1 MRTLIIFISD
11 IHITDGQAE
20 NEGLISNAFIKDAT
34 KQLTDTP
41 HDDVYVLI
49 GGDLV
54 QAADN
59 AESYNCF
66 EKLIVKP
73 IVSLG
78 IPASHILCVPGNHDV
93 QRNWINK
100 HKATYAPMVSKGFN
114 ENTFNNLVEDDEQNS
129 VLTDKFSHYT
139 DFTKS
144 ILDIPP
150 YNPVGYSIEIGED
163 WSLYCL
169 NSSLTSFAGIEDKE
183 YLSLKDDKGKLNAY
197 TRGLYDWAEH
207 NQKNKILMMHHPF
220 DSFQED
226 VATELKKIVKTRID
240 LVLTGHTHEQDIL
253 CNNRK
258 GDSFVWC
265 MAPQLYTDKSDR
277 LGYCIICIDDKDI
290 NRVIYREW
298 YPKRNAFRAG
308 LDFTEE
314 EDGIVKI
321 PTKDSFIIDKTSVLL
336 EDAYKDTMAI
346 YNGQPIKWVDRFF
359 SYTRFDRTYKFNH
372 KNLLSED
379 DIFKSKT
386 NIKIIAPSE
395 YGLTALA
402 WHFIYKKL
410 WCEKKEFGLYLDAD
424 FIKKS
429 NLQNLSDTQLKK
441 FDKKMSDVKRIVI
454 DNWGMN
460 DKKARAVI
468 TSLSQIFP
476 DVPILILCPQLEN
489 RFVES
494 EYTTSNEFYFEVLF
508 MAPIQ
513 MGQIRSLVELY
524 NSQKHMEQDTD
535 VVLKRLNDDIQ
546 DFNMHRSPL
555 NCITLLEVFSYSF
568 DDNPVNRTAVI
579 GRILHIIFENEKVPT
594 YKSQPD
600 VKDCE
605 FALGYFCEQM
615 IRNKQYYFSNKD
627 FVGGINAFCK
637 KQITTLDVNYL
648 FDVLLHNNI
657 LCQYEADLF
666 GFRFAYW
673 VYYFAAMRMTKSE
686 DFTKFILSDQNY
698 INFPEIIEF
707 YTGYDRNRN
716 DAADIVTKDIT
727 DVTLKVHDD
736 VGLSNDFNPFAHLKL
751 QLSDDQV
758 EKALGQ
764 LDANLQRSKLPT
776 DIKDAM
782 TDMSYNPSRPYYQ
795 SVNKVFESYS
805 INYLQEM
812 IAIAS
817 KALRNSDYIEP
828 EKKVALIKAITS
840 SWLNIVKVITLMAPA
855 LSKEGRADY
864 RGFSLALAEGFENF
878 KDDPKAT
885 LIKIISSIPENLMR
899 WYKDNIYSTKLS
911 QLFYDTISKE
921 TNPVIRHLLICMVI
935 YEQPDGWFEVVKNY
949 LNMVGYNSFYFGNTM
964 SSMDFIYR
972 VGVMSETNINRTR
985 SLLML
990 GYTKLYSK
998 DHKMHPELV
1007 KRVVM
1012 ELPQREENADLEQM
1026 N

>member
-1 MRTLIIFISD
+1 MKTLLLFISD
-11 IHITDGQAE
+11 IHITAAQAE
-20 NEGLISNAFIKDAT
+20 NEGLVINCFIKDIE
-34 KQLTDTP
+34 KQLAAIP
-41 HDDVYVLI
+41 HEEVYVLI

-59 AESYNCF
+59 AESYTCF
-66 EKLIVKP
+66 NNLIVAP

-78 IPASHILCVPGNHDV
+78 IPLSHIFCVPGNHDV
-93 QRNWINK
+93 QRDWINK
-100 HKATYAPMVSKGFN
+100 HKAIYAPMVSKGFN

-139 DFTKS
+139 NFTKS
-144 ILDIPP
+144 ILDIST
-150 YNPVGYSIEIGED
+150 YNPAGYSVEIGED

-169 NSSLTSFAGIEDKE
+169 NSSLTSFGGIEDKD
-183 YLSLKDDKGKLNAY
+183 YLSLKDDKGKLYGY
-197 TRGLYDWAEH
+197 TRGLYDWAMH

-220 DSFQED
+220 DFFHED
-226 VATELKKIVKTRID
+226 IATELKKIVKTRIE
-240 LVLTGHTHEQDIL
+240 LVLTGHTHDQDIL

-258 GDSFVWC
+258 EDSFIWC
-265 MAPQLYTDKSDR
+265 MAPQLYTDKGDR
-277 LGYCIICIDDKDI
+277 LGYSIISINDNDIDKI
-290 NRVIYREW
+290 IYREW
-298 YPKRNAFRAG
+298 FPKRNDFRAG

-314 EDGIVKI
+314 EDGIV
-321 PTKDSFIIDKTSVLL
+321 SFPPKNTTVLDRTSVLL
-336 EDAYKDTMAI
+336 EEAYRDSMAV
-346 YNGQPIKWVDRFF
+346 YNGQPIKWIDRFF
-359 SYTRFDRTYKFNH
+359 SYTRFDRSYKLNT
-372 KNLLSED
+372 KNLFSED
-379 DIFKSKT
+379 DILKSKA
-386 NIKIIAPSE
+386 NIKVVAPSE
-395 YGLTALA
+395 YGLTAFA

-410 WCEKKEFGLYLDAD
+410 WCEKKEFGLYLDAVS
-424 FIKKS
+424 IKKG
-429 NLQNLSDTQLKK
+429 NLQNLSDAKLKK
-441 FDKKMSDVKRIVI
+441 FDKNRSDVKRIVI

-468 TSLSQIFP
+468 TSLSQLYP
-476 DVPILILCPQLEN
+476 DIPILILCPQLEN

-494 EYTTSNEFYFEVLF
+494 EYTTSSEFYFKILF
-508 MAPIQ
+508 MAPMQ
-513 MGQIRSLVELY
+513 TGQIRSLVELY

-535 VVLKRLNDDIQ
+535 IVLKRLNDDIQ

-579 GRILHIIFENEKVPT
+579 DRILHIIFENEKVPT
-594 YKSQPD
+594 YKFQPD

-605 FALGYFCEQM
+605 FAIGYFCEQM

-627 FVGGINAFCK
+627 FVGRINEFCK

-648 FDVLLHNNI
+648 FEVLLHNNI

-686 DFTKFILSDQNY
+686 DFTKFILCNQNY
-698 INFPEIIEF
+698 INYPEIIEF

-727 DVTLKVHDD
+727 DVSSKVHDD

-751 QLSDDQV
+751 QLSDAQI

-782 TDMSYNPSRPYYQ
+782 TDLSYNPSRPYYQ
-795 SVNKVFESYS
+795 SVNKVFENYS

-855 LSKEGRADY
+855 LSKEGFANYGNFR
-864 RGFSLALAEGFENF
+864 LALAEGFEHY
-878 KDDPKAT
+878 KDDPKGT
-885 LIKIISSIPENLMR
+885 LIDIISSIPENLMR
-899 WYKDNIYSTKLS
+899 WYKNNIYSSKLS
-911 QLFYDTISKE
+911 QLFFDTISKE
-921 TNPVIRHLLICMVI
+921 QNPVIRHLLISLVI
-935 YEQPDGWFEVVKNY
+935 YEQPDGWFDVVKNY
-949 LNMVGYNSFYFGNTM
+949 LVMVGHNSYYFGDAITSLKYM
-964 SSMDFIYR
+964 YS
-972 VGVMSETNINRTR
+972 VGVMSDSNLNRTR
-985 SLLML
+985 NLIKL
-990 GYTKLYSK
+990 GYTKMLST
-998 DHKMHPELV
+998 DHKMHPELANRIINV
-1007 KRVVM
+1007 
-1012 ELPQREENADLEQM
+1012 LPQRETNEE
-1026 N
+1026 